1 MRGKSGTNA
10 LLVVCCI
17 DMVLVELPRLFLS
30 VGMAMDGSRRESLV
44 IMCIFVLSLLGLV
57 GVAFGKWILLM
68 AGLVGHALMAT
79 SGISYLVRGVCTGLP
94 SVYCLL
100 AIGYSLRSSSWS
112 YKVRGLWCIY
122 SRLRLTRL
130 GALFTFR
137 LLEENKCTR
146 R

>member
-79 SGISYLVRGVCTGLP
+79 SGVSAILYGEFVPGFLASTACSLSVIVCALLPGVIKYVASGV
-94 SVYCLL
+94 SIVD
-100 AIGYSLRSSSWS
+100 SD
-112 YKVRGLWCIY
+112 
-122 SRLRLTRL
+122 
-130 GALFTFR
+130 
-137 LLEENKCTR
+137 
-146 R
+146 